1 VTYFYFFVACAGSA
15 RIENVNAD
23 VSEHFSLSQHE
34 VAEAELVVVDL
45 LFYSRFYSTCRA
57 PFNEFS
63 VSTGASPQNT
73 TPSN

>member
-34 VAEAELVVVDL
+34 VAEAELVFDL
-45 LFYSRFYSTCRA
+45 LFYSRFYSTCRP
-57 PFNEFS
+57 PFNA
-63 VSTGASPQNT
+63 V
-73 TPSN
+73 